1 MAIEDDLLAKLQ
13 KLKLSGETW
22 ELGVRKARSWVERKK
37 GDLYRP
43 YQLLLVSD
51 QAIIVGTRIFDHFPS
66 VAEVWQEV
74 ARAMRRPMPGAGFQR
89 RPQKIHTDQAELA
102 DALRPLLEQAA
113 IEIDLVVTLPA
124 LEETLQVL
132 TTTLTR
138 SDPDAFGIWKTTG
151 MTEPLARKLYQLA
164 AEFYR
169 LAPWKLLREEIA
181 VEVRYPAEADPRYA
195 VVIGTQGEQFGVSI
209 NDRLEDL
216 GQMWTEYSP
225 KKFMHKF
232 SWLAISFETPDYLP
246 FDDLDAADQYGW
258 VLPGPNTIPWIVRV
272 GGKKDFS
279 RASLQDLL
287 WLEGALAALNQYF
300 AKDFHLEPN
309 GLPSEEE
316 RSYTVKTLNG
326 PVKAVLRAPV
336 WPDGVLPE
344 TPVAVLTPQEQD
356 KAERAMNKAAS
367 QFQKQDWKGAART
380 LLALLKWLPQ
390 DRALQEVAWANLGNV
405 YTLLK
410 DFNQG
415 YLAFSKAIEYAPE
428 SSYLWFNR
436 GTAALFTFRSG
447 QALRDLEKAIKLEGD
462 KRERRQYQKSLDVA
476 RRMVKDDLHKRG
488 RGFTIEQLIEQQ
500 DLFNQG
506 TQQMAEKRWQEAE
519 QTFRRIIAMA
529 DVLPQPN
536 GNLGIMLLM
545 QRRWDESEAALRR
558 ALEIDP
564 EYQLARDNLAL
575 LDKTRKTGKIPEQF
589 KITSPFDDK
598 DLNISLVIRD

>member
-1 MAIEDDLLAKLQ
+1 MVIKDDLLAKLQ

-22 ELGVRKARSWVERKK
+22 ELGVRKARIWVERKK
-37 GDLYRP
+37 GELYRP
-43 YQLLLVSD
+43 YQLFIVSE
-51 QAIIVGTRIFDHFPS
+51 QALIVGTRIFEQFPS
-66 VAEVWQEV
+66 VAEVWYEV

-113 IEIDLVVTLPA
+113 IEIDLVVTLPG
-124 LEETLQVL
+124 LEETFQVL
-132 TTTLTR
+132 STTLSR
-138 SDPDAFGIWKTTG
+138 SGPDAFGIWKTTG
-151 MTEPLARKLYQLA
+151 MTEPLARQLYELA

-195 VVIGTQGEQFGVSI
+195 VVIGIQGEQFGVSI

-225 KKFMHKF
+225 EKYMHKF
-232 SWLAISFETPDYLP
+232 SWLMLSFETPDYLP

-258 VLPGPNTIPWIVRV
+258 VLPGPNTAPWIVRV
-272 GGKKDFS
+272 GGKKDFK

-287 WLEGALAALNQYF
+287 WLEGALAALNKYF
-300 AKDFHLEPN
+300 AKDFHLETN
-309 GLPSEEE
+309 NLPPKEE
-316 RSYTVKTLNG
+316 RTYTVETLNG

-336 WPDGVLPE
+336 WPNGILPE
-344 TPVAVLTPQEQD
+344 TSVAVLTPQEQE
-356 KAERAMNKAAS
+356 KAERALNKAER
-367 QFQKQDWKGAART
+367 QLLKQDWKGTART
-380 LLALLKWLPQ
+380 SLALLKWLPQ
-390 DRALQEVAWANLGNV
+390 DRKLQEVAWANLGNA
-405 YTLLK
+405 YTMLK
-410 DFNQG
+410 DFDQG
-415 YLAFSKAIEYAPE
+415 YLAFSKALEYAPE
-428 SSYLWFNR
+428 AAYLWFNR

-447 QALRDLEKAIKLEGD
+447 QAQRDLEKAIKLEED

-476 RRMVKDDLHKRG
+476 RRIVKEDLRKRG

-506 TQQMAEKRWQEAE
+506 ARQMAEKRWQQAE

-575 LDKTRKTGKIPEQF
+575 LDKTRKTGKLPEEF